1 MGAPP
6 ARRPCPIPIPIPIP
20 ILRLP
25 GFQQRR
31 LPRHRYHL
39 DFSYDATTRLVDA
52 TATLTLRATQDLS
65 HFSLDAFG
73 LDIRSVRV
81 GGRAAI
87 FERTGEKL
95 RVTPARPLREHA
107 RVTVRVEYSLSPRDR
122 EPGHYPD
129 STATL

>member
-1 MGAPP
+1 MGWGHPRRGDP
-6 ARRPCPIPIPIPIP
+6 ARSRSRSRVFPA
-20 ILRLP
+20 L
-25 GFQQRR
+25 GNDGY
-31 LPRHRYHL
+31 HVTAYHL

-87 FERTGEKL
+87 FEQTGEKL

-107 RVTVRVEYSLSPRDR
+107 RVTVRVEYSLSPRNR